1 VAGVLISIVGFA
13 VTIISVLASKKA
25 AQRAGDAALEV
36 RDKFLRTDTIME
48 LSGAI
53 AIMEEIKRM
62 HRLDI
67 WSLLPD
73 RYSSVKRLLVTIRSS
88 HAILSPE
95 HRAVLL
101 GAIQHFSDI
110 EKKVER
116 ALASK
121 STPSNVAKLNEIVSL
136 QLDHINEILA
146 ALRQE
151 IGTKKNG

>member
-1 VAGVLISIVGFA
+1 
-13 VTIISVLASKKA
+13 
-25 AQRAGDAALEV
+25 
-36 RDKFLRTDTIME
+36 
-48 LSGAI
+48 
-53 AIMEEIKRM
+53 M

-73 RYSSVKRLLVTIRSS
+73 RYSSLKRLLVTIRSS
-88 HAILSPE
+88 NANLLPK

-101 GAIQHFSDI
+101 GAIQQFSDI

-116 ALASK
+116 ALANHS
-121 STPSNVAKLNEIVSL
+121 SPSNVAKLNEIVSL

-151 IGTKKNG
+151 IGIEKNGR